1 MDYFV
6 VNVQNPDGT
15 VKAERE
21 MTKAEWEEYLHHM
34 QELKKNMYAQKKCE
48 NRDSYEMTAKRQ
60 VNLPLQVA
68 NEFTRISYCSS
79 RYLSDKT
86 IATSGNF
93 PLTIKSVLEA
103 FGKSV
108 ALEDLICI
116 AKWGDWITPDGR
128 TYWHFIDATCYAYG
142 LKCARISTM
151 DQIKECLENNG
162 VVLALIS
169 KDLFQNGL
177 GNRLSTVIKVVSS
190 KIFIRSTST
199 AYTEV
204 LVWGDFF
211 NGSEAIWAINV

>member
-21 MTKAEWEEYLHHM
+21 MSKAEWEDYLDNM
-34 QELKKNMYAQKKCE
+34 QELKKNMHAQKECE
-48 NRDSYEMTAKRQ
+48 HRNSYEITAKRR
-60 VNLPLQVA
+60 VNLPLQA
-68 NEFTRISYCSS
+68 TDENAKISYCSKRFPS
-79 RYLSDKT
+79 KKT

-93 PLTIKSVLEA
+93 PLTIKSVLES

-108 ALEDLICI
+108 ALEDLIYI
-116 AKWGDWITPDGR
+116 AKWGDWISAEGG

-151 DQIKECLENNG
+151 DQIKECLENKG

-169 KDLFQNGL
+169 KDLFPNGL
-177 GNRLSTVIKVVSS
+177 GNHLSAIIKVVNS
-190 KIFIRSTST
+190 KIFITSTST
-199 AYTEV
+199 LDTEV

-211 NGSEAIWAINV
+211 SGSEAVWAINV